1 MLSESTMLTKL
12 SFTNFKSW
20 PQASVD
26 CGMITGVFGTNSS
39 GKTSLLQ
46 FLLLLKQT
54 KDATDRGIS
63 LELNGDLVQLG
74 TINDAIHRHDE
85 SRSITAGIEFL
96 LANDL
101 SLADPSQ
108 KRNSTIA
115 RGQSLNFCSEI
126 FVQQGAPVARQIAY
140 TLGGMRFGLAP
151 RPGEPTAFELSANT
165 TNHKSTDF
173 SFKRTLG
180 RKWQIPG
187 PIKSYAFPDQAKTY
201 FQNSG
206 FLSELEAAYEAQ
218 LDSIFYL
225 GPLRQYPQRD
235 YLWARSRPS
244 DVGQRGEKAIDAILS
259 ATVAGEVRNLKSRAH
274 LRPFQAMIAY
284 WLKEMGLIDSFE
296 VAEIAP
302 GTNRWQ
308 ARVRTRSGAS
318 QVLLTDVGF
327 GVSQVLPVITL
338 LQYVPEG
345 STVVLEQPEIHLHP
359 LAQAALAD
367 VIIQAATHR
376 KVQVILESH
385 SEHLLLRLQRRIAEG
400 AIPASEVRLHF
411 CDAPQGVSSLTALQ
425 VDLYGNILNWPKNFM
440 GDAFGETAE
449 AELARLERM
458 QAAE

>member
-1 MLSESTMLTKL
+1 
-12 SFTNFKSW
+12 
-20 PQASVD
+20 
-26 CGMITGVFGTNSS
+26 MITGVFGTNSS

-74 TINDAIHRHDE
+74 TIHDAIHRHDE
-85 SRSITAGIEFL
+85 SRSISAVLEFL
-96 LANDL
+96 LPQEL

-108 KRNSTIA
+108 KRTSTIA
-115 RGQSLNFCSEI
+115 RGQVLKFASQL
-126 FVQQGAPVARQIAY
+126 FVHQGAPYARQIAY
-140 TLGGMRFGLAP
+140 TLDDMRFGLAP
-151 RPGEPTAFELSANT
+151 RAGEATAFELSANRIDQEF
-165 TNHKSTDF
+165 TDF

-218 LDSIFYL
+218 LDSIYYL

-244 DVGQRGEKAIDAILS
+244 DVGQRGEKAIDAILA
-259 ATVAGEVRNLKSRAH
+259 ATTAREVRNLKPRAH

-284 WLKEMGLIDSFE
+284 WLREMGLIESFE

-318 QVLLTDVGF
+318 QVPLTDVGF

-345 STVVLEQPEIHLHP
+345 ATVVLEQPEIHLHP

-367 VIIQAATHR
+367 VIIQAAIHR

-400 AIPASEVRLHF
+400 AISSSDVRLHF
-411 CDAPQGVSSLTALQ
+411 CDAPNGVSSLTPLE
-425 VDLYGNILNWPKNFM
+425 VDLYGNIRNWPKNFM

-458 QAAE
+458 QATE